1 MDTRPAHL
9 DLLDPE
15 ALARLGRLELIARQV
30 VEGFV
35 SGRHKSPYKGFSV
48 EFAEHREYCPGDD
61 IRDIDWRVY
70 GKSDRYY
77 IKQYEE
83 ETNLR
88 ATILLDA
95 SGSMKY
101 AGHAS
106 RGVSKFRYAQMLA
119 GSLAHLMLHQSD
131 AVGLATFDT
140 LVRRFIPPRSRA
152 SHLRVLLEE
161 MGATE
166 PGGETALSDIFHD
179 IAERVAR
186 RGLIVIIS
194 DLFDDVDR
202 LMGGLHHFRYK
213 RHEVLLM
220 HVMAPEELSFPFASW
235 SQFRDLENDGHRVQ
249 LDPRSVRDQYLRAVA
264 AFIEQLRREAGRM
277 RIDYVQIDTAT
288 PFDKALSAYL
298 ARRMA
303 KKK

>member
-1 MDTRPAHL
+1 MQNRPAYL
-9 DLLDPE
+9 ELLSAT
-15 ALARLGRLELIARQV
+15 ALGRAGRLELIARQV

-48 EFAEHREYCPGDD
+48 EFAEHREYSPGDD

-83 ETNLR
+83 ETNVR

-101 AGHAS
+101 AGPGA
-106 RGVSKFRYAQMLA
+106 VSKFRYAQMLA
-119 GSLAHLMLHQSD
+119 ASLSHLMLHQAD
-131 AVGLATFDT
+131 AVGIVTFDSA
-140 LVRRFIPPRSRA
+140 VRRFIPPRSRP

-161 MGATE
+161 LEATVA
-166 PGGETALSDIFHD
+166 GGETALGEIFHD
-179 IAERVAR
+179 IAERIGR
-186 RGLIVIIS
+186 RGLVIVIS
-194 DLFDDVDR
+194 DLFDNVDR
-202 LMGGLHHFRYK
+202 LMSGLHHFRYK
-213 RHEVLLM
+213 RHEVMLL
-220 HVMAPEELSFPFASW
+220 HVMATDELTFPFSNW
-235 SQFRDLENDGHRVQ
+235 SQFRSLESAGHRVQ
-249 LDPRSVRDQYLRAVA
+249 LDPRAVREQYLRAVEQ
-264 AFIEQLRREAGRM
+264 FTEQLARDAGRM
-277 RIDYVQIDTAT
+277 RIDYVQMDTAT
-288 PFDKALSAYL
+288 PFDKALSSYL